1 MRITELHHYPLK
13 SGRGIALTQAE
24 ITATGI
30 PGDRV
35 MMLTGPDGHFF
46 TQRELQ
52 ALAQVKA
59 APVDASGTT
68 RLAMEGKGELDIV
81 FDTTDRRLDVVV
93 WKSNVS
99 AQLAADT
106 VNATLSEWLERDVRL
121 VFFDDRASRTATAEW
136 AGDNSPVT
144 FADGYQV
151 LVTTTG
157 SLAALNAN
165 MADNGEQPVGME
177 RFRPNIV
184 IDHDEPWAEDNWAAI
199 EIGGIRFDLV
209 KPCARCIMT
218 TQDQQ
223 TGSRDVP
230 SPMSAMG
237 RIRMSGDRRVPGP
250 LFGWNAVP
258 RSTGKVNLGDTVKI
272 LETREEGWAIK
283 RRA

>member
-1 MRITELHHYPLK
+1 MRISELNHYPLK
-13 SGRGIALTQAE
+13 SGRGIALTEAE

-35 MMLTGPDGHFF
+35 MMVTGPDGHFF
-46 TQRELQ
+46 TQRDLQ

-59 APVDASGTT
+59 SPVDAAGAT
-68 RLAMEGKGELDIV
+68 RLAIDGKGEIDIT
-81 FDTTDRRLDVVV
+81 FNDPARRLDVVV

-99 AQLAADT
+99 AAMADDA
-106 VNATLSEWLERDVRL
+106 VNTTLSTWLERDVRL
-121 VFFDDRASRTATAEW
+121 VFFDAQARRTASPEW
-136 AGDNSPVT
+136 AGDDSPVT

-165 MADNGEQPVGME
+165 MVANGEEPVGME

-184 IDHDEPWAEDNWAAI
+184 IDHDEAWAEDNWAAI

-230 SPMSAMG
+230 SPMKAMG

-258 RSTGKVNLGDTVKI
+258 RSTGKLSLGDTVKI
-272 LETREEGWAIK
+272 IEERSEGWAIK

>member
-1 MRITELHHYPLK
+1 MRISELNHYPLK
-13 SGRGIALTQAE
+13 SGRGITLQTAD

-35 MMLTGPDGHFF
+35 MMVTGPDGHFF

-59 APVDASGTT
+59 APVDSTGRT
-68 RLAMEGKGELDIV
+68 RLAIDGKGEIDIT
-81 FDTTDRRLDVVV
+81 FNDPDRRLDVVV

-99 AQLAADT
+99 AALADD
-106 VNATLSEWLERDVRL
+106 ATNTALSDWLERDLRL

-136 AGDNSPVT
+136 AGDDSPVT

-165 MADNGEQPVGME
+165 MTANGEEPVGME

-184 IDHDEPWAEDNWAAI
+184 IDHDEAWAEDNWAAI

-230 SPMSAMG
+230 SPMKAMG

-258 RSTGKVNLGDTVKI
+258 RSAGKITLGDAVKI
-272 LETREEGWAIK
+272 IEARSESWAIK